1 MDVKFEQD
9 SIEKISKEI
18 GGIEYKA
25 KRIFQQAVNRTMTKA
40 VEYEREAVRKRYVI
54 SAGGEIDLWK
64 QIRKKS
70 ATYSNPV
77 GQIIS
82 SSTMNRMSSFLVTPR
97 RLAHGAGR
105 PAAYRGKVLRDSPT
119 EQVKGFM
126 VRFRSGREEFVHRV
140 DGKKYETPKLLAER
154 LAKKLDPTK
163 IEPLYSP
170 ATPFMAAKGWAGDDS
185 EVQKKTAELLEK
197 NIRKQIDRFLKAR
210 DS

>member
-82 SSTMNRMSSFLVTPR
+82 SSTMNRMPSS
-97 RLAHGAGR
+97 A
-105 PAAYRGKVLRDSPT
+105 
-119 EQVKGFM
+119 
-126 VRFRSGREEFVHRV
+126 
-140 DGKKYETPKLLAER
+140 
-154 LAKKLDPTK
+154 
-163 IEPLYSP
+163 
-170 ATPFMAAKGWAGDDS
+170 
-185 EVQKKTAELLEK
+185 
-197 NIRKQIDRFLKAR
+197 
-210 DS
+210 